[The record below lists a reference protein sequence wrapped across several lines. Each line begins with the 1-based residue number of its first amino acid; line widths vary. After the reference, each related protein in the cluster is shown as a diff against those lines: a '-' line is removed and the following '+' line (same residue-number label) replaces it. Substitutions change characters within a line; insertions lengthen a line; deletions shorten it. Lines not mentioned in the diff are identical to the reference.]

1 MDQIAHNSK
10 ILDLVQIDVAKI
22 KREGGD
28 GIIGVIQKEME
39 EFKKKME
46 EAQQQQI
53 KKQAFNDRKGYA
65 RLYIFVD
72 LTQIK
77 VIPKYPSQ
85 DHAQILEK
93 FKEHELRLSV
103 METKLK
109 DIDTR
114 FLQQDNSIQNL
125 NTVIQEQDER
135 QFTAEKRINGL
146 DDKINSATAAYIVS
160 QSSSTVNNGH
170 TREEPTGGSFKKKR
184 KNHQSPERHL
194 EIGNKLKNM
203 VNQGSGGVHAA
214 APVKLEEVNFEQQSP
229 SVKQVN
235 DLKLTT

>member
-1 MDQIAHNSK
+1 MIVRI
-10 ILDLVQIDVAKI
+10 IL
-22 KREGGD
+22 
-28 GIIGVIQKEME
+28 
-39 EFKKKME
+39 
-46 EAQQQQI
+46 
-53 KKQAFNDRKGYA
+53 
-65 RLYIFVD
+65 LYICVD

-146 DDKINSATAAYIVS
+146 DDKINSAAAAYI
-160 QSSSTVNNGH
+160 TN
-170 TREEPTGGSFKKKR
+170 
-184 KNHQSPERHL
+184 
-194 EIGNKLKNM
+194 
-203 VNQGSGGVHAA
+203 
-214 APVKLEEVNFEQQSP
+214 
-229 SVKQVN
+229 
-235 DLKLTT
+235 